1 MRAIDV
7 WRRLRLALERYERA
21 VAEGGVPVT
30 LIVSRGRIGSN
41 VVRGRRFHRS
51 FASMPLEPAERW
63 EGSLPLAWRFR
74 FGWVYGVADSVVID
88 GDSVTVIELKSGEA
102 TRGAKEQAALY
113 ALLAM
118 LNFARRPR
126 AYVRTPARFE
136 EVREWDLL
144 AIEALERFLLRGR
157 GR

>member
-30 LIVSRGRIGSN
+30 RIVSRGRIGSN

-51 FASMPLEPAERW
+51 FASMPLEPAGRW

-88 GDSVTVIELKSGEA
+88 GDSVNVIELKSGEA

-118 LNFARRPR
+118 LNFGIKPR
-126 AYVRTPARFE
+126 ALIRTPARLE
-136 EVREWDLL
+136 EVREWELL